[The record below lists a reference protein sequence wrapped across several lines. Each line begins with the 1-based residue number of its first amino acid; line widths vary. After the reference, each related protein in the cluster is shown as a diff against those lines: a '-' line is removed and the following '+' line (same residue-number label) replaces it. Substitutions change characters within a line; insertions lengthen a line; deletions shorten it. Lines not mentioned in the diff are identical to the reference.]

1 MNTHTHTHTETE
13 THTDMDTHTETD
25 AKADSEVY
33 TDSDAGADSDA
44 ETEAPAWLPD
54 GFAIHTIATNGTR
67 LSVAIG
73 GGGPVLVLLH
83 GWPQTSRAWAR
94 VMPALVEQYTVVVP
108 DLRGTG
114 ASDRPDGGYAKT
126 NQAEDLR
133 GVLAALGLT
142 GPVAVAGHDIG
153 SMVALAWAAAHPE
166 DVSHLVLVDSLLPG
180 LGLEEAMNVAEG
192 GMWHFGFFMTP
203 GIPEMLFDGH
213 ELEFFTATFTA
224 LSNPG
229 TFSPEDLAA
238 YARAYTGRERLRGGF
253 EHYRTLL
260 DDGRENRALLA
271 ERKLP
276 MPVLAIGTAHNGT
289 APAQALA
296 PHADDVTPAT
306 APTGHFVAEE
316 DPAWFTKTLTDF
328 LAPRRT
334 GSQSQ
339 ETGRS

>member
-1 MNTHTHTHTETE
+1 MNT
-13 THTDMDTHTETD
+13 
-25 AKADSEVY
+25 ADW
-33 TDSDAGADSDA
+33 
-44 ETEAPAWLPD
+44 PPD
-54 GFAIHTIATNGTR
+54 GFRIHKIAANGTR
-67 LSVAIG
+67 LSVAVG
-73 GGGPVLVLLH
+73 GSGPVLVLLH

-94 VMPALVEQYTVVVP
+94 VMPALAPGHTVVVP

-114 ASDRPDGGYAKT
+114 DSDRPEGGYAKT
-126 NQAEDLR
+126 NQADDIRGILTALDLS
-133 GVLAALGLT
+133 

-153 SMVALAWAAAHPE
+153 SMVAFAWAAAHP
-166 DVSHLVLVDSLLPG
+166 DDISHLVLVDSLLPG

-203 GIPEMLFDGH
+203 HLPEMLFDGH

-229 TFSPEDLAA
+229 TFSNDDLAA

-276 MPVLAIGTAHNGT
+276 MPVLAIGTAHSGT
-289 APAQALA
+289 TAAEALA
-296 PHADDVTPAT
+296 PHADNVQGTI

-316 DPAWFTKTLTDF
+316 NADWFTKTVTEF
-328 LAPRRT
+328 L
-334 GSQSQ
+334 G
-339 ETGRS
+339 